1 MISRENLLKRTGI
14 FIVAGGILAGCA
26 APRTQY
32 IPYPSSGES
41 AIDYNKKI
49 AECESWA
56 RRQPGAD
63 PQRITNQS
71 AQDAAGTMVA
81 GALIGGLI
89 DGWDGALKGVIAG
102 GVTGGTYGGIQ
113 GSQQAQAIYNRALE
127 ECMRKR

>member
-1 MISRENLLKRTGI
+1 LKRTGI

-63 PQRITNQS
+63 PQRAVNQS
-71 AQDAAGTMVA
+71 TQNSMLGAGVGAGLGGAIGRDWKSVGKGAAAGFLL
-81 GALIGGLI
+81 GILSGGM
-89 DGWDGALKGVIAG
+89 
-102 GVTGGTYGGIQ
+102 Q
-113 GSQQAQAIYNRALE
+113 GSQRAQAVYNRALE
-127 ECMRKR
+127 DCMRKR